1 MKRAF
6 DVLFSAAVLLV
17 AWPIMATALLLVWL
31 QDFHSPIYKARR
43 VGKGDRDF
51 LMVKVRSMV
60 ANADRT
66 GVNST
71 GGHDNRITPVG
82 RYIRKLKLDEVSQFW
97 NVLKGDMSVVGPR
110 PQVRAQGVDLYTPEE
125 MRLLSVRPGVTDLS
139 SIVFSDE
146 GDILE
151 GAADADALYNQIIR
165 PWKSRLGLLYID
177 RRTLWLDIRIIWLTG
192 LAITS
197 KPAALAGVHKILIE
211 LGADPRLIEVCQ
223 REGKPPAADPPG
235 GIVGAA
241 AAPGA
246 Q

>member
-1 MKRAF
+1 MKRVF
-6 DVLFSAAVLLV
+6 DLLFSGAVLLV
-17 AWPIMATALLLVWL
+17 AWPVVAAALLLVWL

-110 PQVRAQGVDLYTPEE
+110 PQVRAQGVDLYTDEE

-139 SIVFSDE
+139 SIIFSDE
-146 GDILE
+146 SDILE
-151 GAADADALYNQIIR
+151 GAEDADALYNQIIR

-177 RRTLWLDIRIIWLTG
+177 RRSLWLDLRIIWLTG

-197 KPAALAGVHKILIE
+197 KPAANAGVHKILTE

-223 REGKPPAADPPG
+223 RAGKPPAADPPG
-235 GIVGAA
+235 RLVGAT
-241 AAPGA
+241 AAPGL